1 MNVKRLILLV
11 VMLGSLMS
19 AIDSTIVI
27 LSLPVIN
34 YDLGTTLYYSIWII
48 LTYLLIL
55 SIFTTQLGSLGQTF
69 GRGRIYNL
77 GFAIFTLGSLLAG
90 LSINIS
96 FLIYSRII
104 QAFGAAMMQANGNAI
119 ISDYFDIRERGKAFG
134 YITTGWNIGA
144 AIGILLGGII
154 TTFFGWRFIF
164 FINVPIGAF
173 ALFLGIKYLKDNEK
187 TASRIDIPGMV
198 TLGTSLGLLSY
209 AAIDISSYGLN
220 IRNSLELLLSIS
232 LWIPFYFLEKRMRS
246 PLINFEVF
254 REKHL
259 LYSLL
264 ASFTQALGYLA
275 VVFLLIMYLQGIRGF
290 NPLIASIIL
299 LPGYILSSIMA
310 PYMGKMADSKGP
322 KNVATLGI
330 LLMAL
335 GVVLYAMLDSSSP
348 VIYVSLITL
357 ITGLGAAMFW
367 PSNNKAIMSSS
378 PKQYYGVVSGV
389 VRTLGSIGTLLSYVI
404 AITVSSLA
412 VPRYLAFQVFLG
424 TNKIEGG
431 LTETFL
437 EGLRIAFLFSF
448 VLLISAGTLSY
459 LRGDSNYE

>member
-1 MNVKRLILLV
+1 
-11 VMLGSLMS
+11 
-19 AIDSTIVI
+19 
-27 LSLPVIN
+27 
-34 YDLGTTLYYSIWII
+34 
-48 LTYLLIL
+48 
-55 SIFTTQLGSLGQTF
+55 
-69 GRGRIYNL
+69 
-77 GFAIFTLGSLLAG
+77 
-90 LSINIS
+90 
-96 FLIYSRII
+96 
-104 QAFGAAMMQANGNAI
+104 
-119 ISDYFDIRERGKAFG
+119 
-134 YITTGWNIGA
+134 
-144 AIGILLGGII
+144 
-154 TTFFGWRFIF
+154 
-164 FINVPIGAF
+164 
-173 ALFLGIKYLKDNEK
+173 LGIKYLKDNEK
-187 TASRIDIPGMV
+187 TTSRIDIPGMV
-198 TLGTSLGLLSY
+198 ILGTSLGLLSY
-209 AAIDISSYGLN
+209 AAIDISTYGLN

-232 LWIPFYFLEKRMRS
+232 LWIPFYFLEKRVRS

-290 NPLIASIIL
+290 TPLIASIIL

-437 EGLRIAFLFSF
+437 EGLKIAFLFSF
-448 VLLISAGTLSY
+448 VLLISAGILSY